1 VTEAERFVEEL
12 KAGNVHAFVV
22 ANKGADTHD
31 LGPGDLV
38 RRKQQVPVPSI
49 PVWPSEQA
57 AQQFINAVDK
67 NHLIVVGLSYSE
79 LKDLLAK
86 FATEPPLELMLSPRS
101 EAQLS

>member
-1 VTEAERFVEEL
+1 MTETERFVEGL

-38 RRKQQVPVPSI
+38 RRKQVPVPSI

-57 AQQFINAVDK
+57 AQQFIDAVDK

-79 LKDLLAK
+79 LKDLLAQ

-101 EAQLS
+101 GAQLS